1 MPFLLLTL
9 MLLHFY
15 LRYAT
20 QFGQSIF
27 VSGNHI
33 VLGNDD
39 SKKAFPLQY
48 LNDQLWHGYV
58 EIDPSKINSPIQ
70 YKYILRHDKGE
81 ELIEFGDD
89 RIIDSRLLSG
99 EKIKANKIVLL
110 DTWNYSGEIEN
121 AFYTKPFTEVLLK
134 SSKLNTGAT
143 KSAKTYT
150 HQFKVKAPLLKE
162 NETLCIGGSAK
173 LFDDWNTEKTL
184 LLTKSGNWFTI
195 RLNMSKEI
203 FPSTYKYGIYN
214 IVENKFV
221 RFEEGNNRILLTEPA
236 KKTQTIIH
244 DGFANLQNI
253 NWKGAGVAIPV
264 FSLRSKNGF
273 GTGEFTDLKLLA
285 DWAKKTGLKLI
296 QILPINDTTNTHLDK
311 DSYPYSAISAFA
323 LHPMYLNIEEL
334 AGKKNKDFVAALAT
348 KKKQLNDKPKLDYES
363 VMQHK
368 IAAIKELYQAQKEI
382 IKNDTGYFN
391 FFELN
396 RHWLVPYAAFCYLR
410 EKFGT
415 CDFTKW
421 KNNAVYDEHEIQQ
434 LVSPAHKY
442 YDEIAVHYFIQYH
455 LHLQLKNATDYAHKH
470 GIVLK
475 GDIPI
480 GICRNSVDAWTE
492 PALYHLDEQAGA
504 PPDAF
509 TGKGQNWGFP
519 TYNWAKMQEDNFSW
533 WRSRFEQMADYFD
546 AFRIDHILGF
556 FRIWS
561 IPAHEVEGIMGRF
574 VPALPISINEL
585 FEKRISFD
593 RHRYTKPFINEKIL
607 RKLFGKKLATV
618 KKIFFEDGELKETFN
633 TQRKVEAY
641 FEKQKNPDAYIKQGL
656 FDLLSNV
663 ILFEEENSN
672 GQKFHFRI
680 AMEETSSFKNLDEHS
695 QQELKELYINY
706 FYQRQE
712 ELWRKEAFK
721 KLPGLKRITN
731 MLVCGED
738 LGMVPHCVPGVMQQL
753 GILSLQIQ
761 RMPKKADVEFFHP
774 NDAPF
779 LSVVSPSTHDMST
792 IRGWW
797 EEDAAKT
804 KRFYNNIMGQPGNA
818 PVHCEPDINKEI
830 VLQHLYSPAMW
841 SIFQLQ
847 DLLGMNATIR
857 RNDPNEER
865 INNPADNNHIWNY
878 RMHINLED
886 LIKETKFNDELKGYI
901 AASGR

>member
-1 MPFLLLTL
+1 

-27 VSGNHI
+27 VSGNHAM
-33 VLGNDD
+33 LGSDD
-39 SKKAFPLQY
+39 FSKAFPLQY
-48 LNDQLWHGYV
+48 LNDQLWHGFFEV
-58 EIDPSKINSPIQ
+58 DMEKIKSPVQ
-70 YKYILRHDKGE
+70 YKYIIRHDKAE

-89 RIIDSRLLSG
+89 RIIDI
-99 EKIKANKIVLL
+99 EKIKAEKIVLL
-110 DTWNYSGEIEN
+110 DTWNYSGEFEN
-121 AFYTKPFTEVLLK
+121 AFYTKAFQDVLLK
-134 SSKLNTGAT
+134 REKENLSKITA
-143 KSAKTYT
+143 AKTYT
-150 HQFKVKAPLLKE
+150 HWFKVKAPLLKE
-162 NETLCIGGSAK
+162 NEMLCIGGSAK
-173 LFDDWNTEKTL
+173 QFKNWDTTKTI
-184 LLTKSGNWFTI
+184 LLTKTGNWWAI
-195 RLNMSKEI
+195 RLNLAKEQ
-203 FPSTYKYGIYN
+203 FPVTYKYGICN
-214 IVENKFV
+214 SADKKFIK
-221 RFEEGNNRILLTEPA
+221 FEQGNNRILLTEPA
-236 KKTQTIIH
+236 KKILTIIH

-264 FSLRSKNGF
+264 FSLRSKNSF
-273 GTGEFTDLKLLA
+273 GTGEFTDIKLLA

-334 AGKKNKDFVAALAT
+334 AGKKNKDIVAALAT

-368 IAAIKELYQAQKEI
+368 ITAIKELYQAQKEI
-382 IKNDTGYFN
+382 FKNDIEYFN

-396 RHWLVPYAAFCYLR
+396 RHWLVPYAAFSYLR

-415 CDFTKW
+415 CEFLKW
-421 KNNAVYDEHEIQQ
+421 KSNAVYDEHEIQQ
-434 LVSPAHKY
+434 LVSPSQKH
-442 YDEIAVHYFIQYH
+442 YDDIAVHYFTQYH
-455 LHLQLKNATDYAHKH
+455 LHMQLKDATAYAHKK
-470 GIVLK
+470 GVVIK

-480 GICRNSVDAWTE
+480 GICSNSVDAWME

-533 WRSRFEQMADYFD
+533 WRSRFKQMANYFD

-574 VPALPISINEL
+574 VPAIPVSINEL

-607 RKLFGKKLATV
+607 RKLFEKKLATV
-618 KKIFFEDGELKETFN
+618 KKIFFEDGELKEAFN

-641 FEKQKNPDAYIKQGL
+641 FKKQKNPDGKIKHGL

-680 AMEETSSFKNLDEHS
+680 AMQQTSSFQNLDEYS
-695 QQELKELYINY
+695 KKELKELYVNY
-706 FYQRQE
+706 FYHRQE
-712 ELWRKEAFK
+712 ELWRKEALK

-738 LGMVPHCVPGVMQQL
+738 LGMVPHCVSDVMQQL

-761 RMPKKADVEFFHP
+761 RMPKKADMEFFHP
-774 NDAPF
+774 NDAPY

-797 EEDAAKT
+797 EEDAAIT
-804 KRFYNNIMGQPGNA
+804 KRFYNNIMGQPGDA

-847 DLLGMNATIR
+847 DLLGMSATIR
-857 RNDPNEER
+857 RKDPNEER

-886 LIKETKFNDELKGYI
+886 LVKETKFNDELKGYI